1 MTIIDTHT
9 HTFPDKIADKTIT
22 LLEKKGNVRAYRK
35 GTLDAL
41 KESMKK
47 SGIDYSVVL
56 PVATKASQVD
66 TINKSTVLTIYIL
79 PEQYT
84 PTAKTLKKSLII

>member
-56 PVATKASQVD
+56 PVATKA
-66 TINKSTVLTIYIL
+66 NCPPKSTVLTIYIL

>member
-9 HTFPDKIADKTIT
+9 HTFPDKIADKTIS

-56 PVATKASQVD
+56 PVATK
-66 TINKSTVLTIYIL
+66 STVLTIYIL